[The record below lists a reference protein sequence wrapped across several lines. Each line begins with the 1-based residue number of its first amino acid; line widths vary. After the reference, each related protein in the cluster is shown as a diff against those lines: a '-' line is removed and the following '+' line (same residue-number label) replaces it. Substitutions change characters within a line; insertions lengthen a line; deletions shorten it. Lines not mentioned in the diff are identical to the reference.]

1 MIKNNKI
8 ARKKQEARGK
18 NLWNSECHHACMI
31 GRVVTKVNEVKQEI
45 SGFEGSEG
53 IKKGAIIRRCG
64 PILFLGLIILS
75 QFVDVLAKT

>member
-18 NLWNSECHHACMI
+18 
-31 GRVVTKVNEVKQEI
+31 KQEI

-64 PILFLGLIILS
+64 PISFLGS
-75 QFVDVLAKT
+75 K

>member
-53 IKKGAIIRRCG
+53 IKKRDHHPKMWPHIIPWIDNTIPVC
-64 PILFLGLIILS
+64 
-75 QFVDVLAKT
+75 